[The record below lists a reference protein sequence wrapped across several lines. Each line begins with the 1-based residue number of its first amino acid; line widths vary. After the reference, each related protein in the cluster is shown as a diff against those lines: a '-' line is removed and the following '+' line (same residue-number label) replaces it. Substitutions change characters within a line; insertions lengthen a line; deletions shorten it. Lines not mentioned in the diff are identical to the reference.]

1 MRARFIRGEDPKA
14 AMEIGDKYLRIR
26 DRMEMGARIICRD
39 YDLDIKT
46 IKTELKE
53 DGISVEF
60 PGRQPNLVHPYK
72 YWMYYDKERD
82 HYWVGYSL
90 LKNDEIGDQKPCN
103 DLEKAMLETRIFLNK
118 FNWTA
123 KGAVHESMNFERGV
137 DPKTSMRI
145 GYYYA
150 RSQEFMDFIKEEMS
164 WNDPVIEMTD
174 DGNFTYHCLPG
185 NSVIRELREA
195 VEKFGWGNVI
205 KVNKDPDDW
214 ASRHHDDG
222 ATRHYYVLKFKKD
235 KKLKESLNFERG
247 LDPKKSMKI
256 GLYQWQNIDYENI
269 LTCKE
274 NFVLYNSD
282 LNATEKEINAN
293 KKFSKNFLKGQQ
305 LIIKSVEW
313 FTSTIVSDGIEEKIP
328 KLQIAYWVIDAN
340 GRNMDSGIMKGTIE
354 KFTKFFNLTDN
365 KSLEESL
372 NFERGSAPMDSMEI
386 GRVNERKMKTAYNQI
401 KEAIEKMAVE
411 WWGPEIL
418 TQEDNTY
425 FRIREKVTE
434 DFMEIGIEHVPDKW
448 SYFYYLVYVLNPDEG
463 EGETH
468 WAAGY
473 NFKKVGG
480 WPAGPN
486 AMTEDHDE
494 IPYDTLEDAIN
505 KMKYWYKNL

>member
-1 MRARFIRGEDPKA
+1 MD
-14 AMEIGDKYLRIR
+14 IGDKYLRIR

-53 DGISVEF
+53 NGISVEF
-60 PGRQPNLVHPYK
+60 PGRQPNIVHPYK
-72 YWMYYDKERD
+72 YWMYYDKERE

-185 NSVIRELREA
+185 NSVIGELREA
-195 VEKFGWGNVI
+195 VEKFGWKDVI

-214 ASRHHDDG
+214 GSRHHDDG
-222 ATRHYYVLKFKKD
+222 STRHYYVLKFKKD
-235 KKLKESLNFERG
+235 KKLK
-247 LDPKKSMKI
+247 
-256 GLYQWQNIDYENI
+256 
-269 LTCKE
+269 
-274 NFVLYNSD
+274 
-282 LNATEKEINAN
+282 
-293 KKFSKNFLKGQQ
+293 
-305 LIIKSVEW
+305 
-313 FTSTIVSDGIEEKIP
+313 
-328 KLQIAYWVIDAN
+328 
-340 GRNMDSGIMKGTIE
+340 
-354 KFTKFFNLTDN
+354 
-365 KSLEESL
+365 ESL

-386 GRVNERKMKTAYNQI
+386 GRVNERKMKIAYNQI

-434 DFMEIGIEHVPDKW
+434 DFMEIGIEHQPDRWK
-448 SYFYYLVYVLNPDEG
+448 YFYYLVYVLNPDEG